1 MKHTAQDIALQ
12 RDKYPHLTDEEF
24 RFMVQ
29 QIAGREK
36 LRDKL
41 PTLVQQADWWFPAG
55 LACEQCSSEFTAQY
69 KVRCAQVVADS
80 YDCFVDLTGGYGV
93 DSFFL
98 SSLAKEGHYVE
109 RDGEL
114 CRIAAHNFAAA
125 RPHVRIHNTAA
136 EDFLQTMQPAS
147 ASTLLYIDPARRG
160 VGGSKVFRLED
171 CTPDVTE
178 LLPQLLAK
186 SSSLLIKLSPML
198 DITAAL
204 RSLGNGFDVHV
215 VAVHNEVKELLL
227 CNSPALSKGGG
238 TGAGCLNH
246 ETMKPETL
254 KHETSIKGGGTV
266 AGCLLQSPCG
276 DGVPRITAVNITGT
290 VASPQMQT
298 LSFTY
303 DEERAAEVQWLSA
316 QSVPRYL
323 YEPNAAIIKA
333 CAFRSVSARFG
344 LGKLA
349 PNTHLYA
356 SDRLLSDFPG
366 RAWKVVRTLSGK
378 ELKHLAETVSETT
391 GEETGCAILTRN
403 YPMTA
408 EQLRKKLRLRDGDTW
423 YIIGARA
430 ADKPTLYLAKR
441 VK

>member
-1 MKHTAQDIALQ
+1 MANAKKTAQDIALQ

-55 LACEQCSSEFTAQY
+55 LACEQCSSEFTAGY
-69 KVRCAQVVADS
+69 KVRCAQAVADS

-114 CRIAAHNFAAA
+114 CRIAAHNFADA
-125 RPHVRIHNTAA
+125 RPNVQIHNTAA
-136 EDFLQTMQPAS
+136 EDFLQTMRSAP

-160 VGGSKVFRLED
+160 VGGSRVFRLED
-171 CTPDVTE
+171 CVPDVTE

-227 CNSPALSKGGG
+227 
-238 TGAGCLNH
+238 
-246 ETMKPETL
+246 
-254 KHETSIKGGGTV
+254 
-266 AGCLLQSPCG
+266 QSRCG
-276 DGVPRITAVNITGT
+276 DGASRITAVNITGT
-290 VASPQMQT
+290 VACPQMQT

-344 LGKLA
+344 LDKLA

-366 RAWKVVRTLSGK
+366 RAWEVVRILSGK
-378 ELKHLAETVSETT
+378 ELKHLAETISETT

-403 YPMTA
+403 YPLTT

-441 VK
+441 VL

>member
-1 MKHTAQDIALQ
+1 MANARKTAQDIALQ

-69 KVRCAQVVADS
+69 KVRCAQAVAES

-136 EDFLQTMQPAS
+136 EDFLQTMRTAP

-171 CTPDVTE
+171 CVPDVTE

-227 CNSPALSKGGG
+227 
-238 TGAGCLNH
+238 
-246 ETMKPETL
+246 
-254 KHETSIKGGGTV
+254 
-266 AGCLLQSPCG
+266 QSRCG
-276 DGVPRITAVNITGT
+276 DSAPRITAVNITGT
-290 VASPQMQT
+290 VASPQMQA

-303 DEERAAEVQWLSA
+303 DEEHAAEVHWLTE

-344 LGKLA
+344 LDKVA

-366 RAWKVVRTLSGK
+366 RAWEVVRTLSGK
-378 ELKHLAETVSETT
+378 ELKHLAEIVTEEA

-423 YIIGARA
+423 YIIGARS

-441 VK
+441 VL

>member
-1 MKHTAQDIALQ
+1 
-12 RDKYPHLTDEEF
+12 
-24 RFMVQ
+24 MVQ

-69 KVRCAQVVADS
+69 KVRCAQAVAES

-114 CRIAAHNFAAA
+114 CRIAAHNFAVS
-125 RPHVRIHNTAA
+125 RPHMQIHNTTA
-136 EDFLQTMQPAS
+136 EDFLQTMQTAP

-160 VGGSKVFRLED
+160 VGGGKVFRLED

-227 CNSPALSKGGG
+227 
-238 TGAGCLNH
+238 
-246 ETMKPETL
+246 
-254 KHETSIKGGGTV
+254 
-266 AGCLLQSPCG
+266 QSRCG
-276 DGVPRITAVNITGT
+276 DGAPRITAVNITGT

-303 DEERAAEVQWLSA
+303 DEERAAEVQWLTE

-344 LGKLA
+344 LDKLA

-366 RAWKVVRTLSGK
+366 RAWEVVRILSGK
-378 ELKHLAETVSETT
+378 ELKHLAETVSEAT

-423 YIIGARA
+423 YIIGARTA
-430 ADKPTLYLAKR
+430 GKPTLYLSKR
-441 VK
+441 VQ

>member
-1 MKHTAQDIALQ
+1 
-12 RDKYPHLTDEEF
+12 
-24 RFMVQ
+24 MVQ

-41 PTLVQQADWWFPAG
+41 PTLVQQPDWWFPAG

-136 EDFLQTMQPAS
+136 EDFLQTMRTAP

-227 CNSPALSKGGG
+227 
-238 TGAGCLNH
+238 
-246 ETMKPETL
+246 
-254 KHETSIKGGGTV
+254 
-266 AGCLLQSPCG
+266 QSPCG
-276 DGVPRITAVNITGT
+276 DGVPLITAVNITGT

-344 LGKLA
+344 LDKLA

-366 RAWKVVRTLSGK
+366 RAWEVVRILSGK
-378 ELKHLAETVSETT
+378 ELKHLAEAVSETT

-441 VK
+441 VL

>member
-1 MKHTAQDIALQ
+1 MQNMKHTAQDIALQ

-114 CRIAAHNFAAA
+114 CRIASHNFAVA
-125 RPHVRIHNTAA
+125 RPHVQIHNTAA
-136 EDFLQTMQPAS
+136 EDFLQTMQPAP

-171 CTPDVTE
+171 CVPDVTE

-238 TGAGCLNH
+238 TGAGCL
-246 ETMKPETL
+246 
-254 KHETSIKGGGTV
+254 
-266 AGCLLQSPCG
+266 LQSPCG
-276 DGVPRITAVNITGT
+276 DGVPLITAVNITGT

-303 DEERAAEVQWLSA
+303 DGERAAEVQWLSA

-344 LGKLA
+344 LDKLA

-378 ELKHLAETVSETT
+378 ELKHLAETVAEAT